1 MLLLAVEYLAFTF
14 FACMGVLQWV
24 AVRRQLQGLC
34 FLSSRPW
41 GYGLSLGFMVTPF
54 ALFFLSRDRIQP
66 GLEGLQQLV
75 LFSLA
80 AFLAVAFTIVV
91 ASLLKRRSL
100 SPDQEAATGLEALRD
115 RTYFQAVS
123 RAVRTEDAIQH

>member
-14 FACMGVLQWV
+14 FACLGVLQWV

-41 GYGLSLGFMVTPF
+41 GYGLSLGLIVTPF
-54 ALFFLSRDRIQP
+54 ALFFLTGDRIQP
-66 GLEGLQQLV
+66 GLEGKQQLL

-80 AFLAVAFTIVV
+80 AFLAIAFTLVV
-91 ASLLKRRSL
+91 ASLLKRRSF
-100 SPDQEAATGLEALRD
+100 PPAQEPTTGLEALRD
-115 RTYFQAVS
+115 RTYFQAMS
-123 RAVRTEDAIQH
+123 RRIRSKDAGQD

>member
-1 MLLLAVEYLAFTF
+1 L
-14 FACMGVLQWV
+14 GVLQWV

-41 GYGLSLGFMVTPF
+41 GYGLSLGLIVAPF
-54 ALFFLSRDRIQP
+54 AIFFLSRDRIQP

-80 AFLAVAFTIVV
+80 AFLAVAFTLVV
-91 ASLLKRRSL
+91 SSLLKRRSL
-100 SPDQEAATGLEALRD
+100 PTAQKADTGLEALRD
-115 RTYFQAVS
+115 RTYFQAIS
-123 RAVRTEDAIQH
+123 RAIRSKGAGQG